1 MGTEAAC
8 DNLVYFASTM
18 RYSSA
23 MDRDLLS
30 HLPVVLAVARLKSFV
45 AAASELGMGASA
57 VSHSVRLVE
66 ERLGVPLFARTT
78 RSVALTEAGS
88 ALVASAAPALQDIGE
103 CLERIRSV
111 EGRVAGHL
119 RLNTPRLAL
128 AMVTTPVAREMA
140 KRFPE
145 VTVEIYA
152 DDAIADIVE
161 DGFDAGIRLGEM
173 IAEDMV
179 TVRLTPPLRA
189 IVVAAPSY
197 LSERGRPKT
206 IADLQDHN
214 CITYR
219 LIKSGALYRWALR
232 DNGREIAVAAP
243 GTTVIND
250 PMYARELALAGVGLA
265 YVMEPLVRADIAAGR
280 LTQVLPKLSGEWPG
294 LFLYYPQRASLAPKL
309 RAFIDTAKDVLRGR
323 QRPDRVTARG

>member
-1 MGTEAAC
+1 
-8 DNLVYFASTM
+8 
-18 RYSSA
+18 
-23 MDRDLLS
+23 MDRDLLG
-30 HLPVVLAVARLKSFV
+30 HLPVILAVARRKSFV
-45 AAASELGMGASA
+45 GAASELGMGASA

-103 CLERIRSV
+103 RVERIRSV
-111 EGRVAGHL
+111 KGRVAGHL
-119 RLNTPRLAL
+119 RLNAPRLAL

-140 KRFPE
+140 KRFPDL
-145 VTVEIYA
+145 TVEIYA

-179 TVRLTPPLRA
+179 AVRLTPPFRA

-206 IADLQDHN
+206 IADLKDHN

-232 DNGREIAVAAP
+232 DNGRQVAVAAP

-250 PMYARELALAGVGLA
+250 PMYARELALASVGLA

-280 LTQVLPKLSGEWPG
+280 LTQVLPKSSGEWPG

-309 RAFIDTAKDVLRGR
+309 RAFIDTARDVLRGR
-323 QRPDRVTARG
+323 QRT